1 MTKQLV
7 RVLTAIACAW
17 MMVLVASPAQAQN
30 GNLKGK
36 VVDEAGKPVAD
47 VEITLDFIGDYVRQY
62 KVKTDSKGM
71 WIKAGMPSGG
81 GVWTLTAVKGD
92 LTGQLKGV
100 RVMIGEMTTVADI
113 TIKAGGVKTGE
124 AANLSND
131 EIEKR
136 NKKQKELEQL
146 FTDANTA
153 IEAGNF
159 DEAITKL
166 TQMTTEMP
174 KCAPC
179 FAKLGDIYVKKN
191 DLTNAEPAYLKAIEI
206 DPAQA
211 GVYDALASVY
221 NSQKKFDEAAKMSAK
236 SNELSGA
243 SATGSN
249 PEAIY
254 NQGIIF
260 WNQGK
265 IAEAKAQ
272 FAKAVELDPKMA
284 DAQYWLRHGARER
297 GQAAR
302 REEAVHGVPQ
312 ARADRSV
319 RRHRQGDA
327 CDDQVA
333 MPPSAVVAEQLD
345 AVRRRLSAAARRAH
359 RQPDDIQL
367 VAVSKT
373 FGPELVREAAA
384 AGQRHFGENRVQE
397 GLDKIAALARSR
409 ARLAPHRPSAVEQ
422 GAQSRRGVRL
432 DSSRSTVSIY

>member
-7 RVLTAIACAW
+7 RVLTVIACAW

-62 KVKTDSKGM
+62 KVKTDAKGM

-100 RVMIGEMTTVADI
+100 RVIIGEMTTVPDI
-113 TIKAGGVKTGE
+113 TVKAGGVKNAET
-124 AANLSND
+124 AKLSND

-174 KCAPC
+174 TCAPC

-191 DLTNAEPAYLKAIEI
+191 DLKNAEPAYLKAIEI

-221 NSQKKFDEAAKMSAK
+221 NSQKKFDDAAKMSAK

-243 SATGSN
+243 SPTGNN

-284 DAQYWLRHGARER
+284 DAQYWYGMALVNEGKL
-297 GQAAR
+297 
-302 REEAVHGVPQ
+302 P
-312 ARADRSV
+312 
-319 RRHRQGDA
+319 DA
-327 CDDQVA
+327 KK
-333 MPPSAVVAEQLD
+333 PFTEYL
-345 AVRRRLSAAARRAH
+345 
-359 RQPDDIQL
+359 
-367 VAVSKT
+367 
-373 FGPELVREAAA
+373 
-384 AGQRHFGENRVQE
+384 
-397 GLDKIAALARSR
+397 
-409 ARLAPHRPSAVEQ
+409 RLAPTGQYADT
-422 GAQSRRGVRL
+422 AKAML
-432 DSSRSTVSIY
+432 AMIK

>member
-7 RVLTAIACAW
+7 RVLTVIACAW

-36 VVDEAGKPVAD
+36 VIDEAGKPVAD
-47 VEITLDFIGDYVRQY
+47 VEITLDFVGDYVRQY

-100 RVMIGEMTTVADI
+100 RVLIGEMTTVADI
-113 TIKAGGVKTGE
+113 TVKAGGVRNDETAK
-124 AANLSND
+124 LSND

-146 FTDANTA
+146 FTDASTA
-153 IEAGNF
+153 IEAGNL

-166 TQMTTEMP
+166 TQMTTEVP
-174 KCAPC
+174 KCAAC

-206 DPAQA
+206 DPTQA
-211 GVYDALASVY
+211 GVYNALASVY
-221 NSQKKFDEAAKMSAK
+221 NTQKKFDDAAKMSAK
-236 SNELSGA
+236 ANELAGA
-243 SATGSN
+243 SATGNNADS
-249 PEAIY
+249 IY

-284 DAQYWLRHGARER
+284 DAQYWYGMALVNEGKL
-297 GQAAR
+297 
-302 REEAVHGVPQ
+302 P
-312 ARADRSV
+312 
-319 RRHRQGDA
+319 DA
-327 CDDQVA
+327 KK
-333 MPPSAVVAEQLD
+333 PFTEYL
-345 AVRRRLSAAARRAH
+345 
-359 RQPDDIQL
+359 
-367 VAVSKT
+367 K
-373 FGPELVREAAA
+373 
-384 AGQRHFGENRVQE
+384 
-397 GLDKIAALARSR
+397 
-409 ARLAPHRPSAVEQ
+409 LAPTGQYADT
-422 GAQSRRGVRL
+422 AKAML
-432 DSSRSTVSIY
+432 AMIK